1 MKKALSLV
9 VALMML
15 MMMCVTPV
23 MATEPDGSESN
34 PYYVATPMAAP
45 NFITIPA
52 NGAVYYQYN
61 PAVFNGWS
69 VSGYGLTAIIVDGVE
84 YAEADMWGEIEAP
97 FEFNFMSPGIVGYV
111 NGSDEEVQVML
122 QHGQPLGTIDNPD
135 ELSEGDNAIS
145 IPASIMEYV
154 AVFVPMVN
162 GDFTFSTEQAEDF
175 QVTVFADAS
184 PAEGGTPTP
193 VENGSLTLTLESYLP
208 VYVVM
213 TPVGMTGDITL
224 TVTAPKAGTEGNPHW
239 LEADVLYEIDGT
251 EPVYFQVDGSL
262 SGNELLVESFN
273 GTDLIITLDG
283 VEYVAK
289 GGALYV
295 PLETEGWVMDL
306 VISQESSAKNT
317 VYFSIEY
324 AEGTEQNPIKLV
336 DGDNEISIPE
346 NKTNFYKYTAASNSL
361 LVITPADAAA
371 FGLLD
376 AYCDATTSYAY
387 LQEGASSVILSV
399 PAGETVLISAMG
411 VLNEETW
418 INAAVDTVLNIAVK
432 DLVLYDDFEDG
443 NVDGWNSDSPI
454 AVDDM
459 DYASGWY
466 SAKFDVTRDWVSM
479 YRYLDVEP
487 NTDYEI
493 SFKAKGLLDKGFW
506 VKFNNNWGP
515 DLDSET
521 VTPTTEWADYSVV
534 LNSGEASKVI
544 LMLQHTNLGSDGQVL
559 WFDDITVTKA
569 EGGEE
574 PPVTPVDP
582 PVVEGDM
589 MVNGSFE
596 TGDITGWEYLWGGS
610 VNAEMVAGHYGSY
623 AAQVVANQWHSLRQ
637 GVAVEANT
645 NYVLTMWAKGCEG
658 TTILVKGSANIKEFS
673 PENTE
678 EWTQYTMEFNSGA
691 NEIVYVMVMGNSANP
706 SNGIVDDFVLVKSEN
721 QPVIEYSF
729 DHYVYNGGFETG
741 DYSKW
746 YKSDMYSWYTT
757 GSKVVDTDAHSGK
770 YALLVEGKGSH
781 PGMVQA
787 ISVQKNTDYTLS
799 FWYKSIDD
807 VDGEDIA
814 IRIAGDDLT
823 NKTLDL
829 YTILKYNQTE
839 WTQGTLSFNS
849 GDLETV
855 YIVTLGWPYAGRPE
869 QDGDSMA
876 NILLDDVTITSDAT
890 VHEYTDDADT
900 DCDICGAIREIE
912 EPVVSGDANGDGSI
926 NNRDLGLLQQYLN
939 DYEVEISLDACDVN
953 GDGNVNNRDLG
964 LLQQYLND
972 WEVELG

>member
-23 MATEPDGSESN
+23 MAAEPDGSESN

-154 AVFVPMVN
+154 AIFVPTVN

-239 LEADVLYEIDGT
+239 LEVDTLYEVNGT
-251 EPVYFQVDGSL
+251 EPTYFQVDGSL

-273 GTDLIITLDG
+273 GTDLTITLDG
-283 VEYVAK
+283 VDYIAK
-289 GGALYV
+289 GGALYL
-295 PLETEGWVMDL
+295 PLETENWVMDL
-306 VISQESSAKNT
+306 VISQASSDKNT
-317 VYFSIEY
+317 VYFSIQY
-324 AEGTEQNPIKLV
+324 AEGTEQNPIELV

-454 AVDDM
+454 AVDDV
-459 DYASGWY
+459 DYVSGWY

-534 LNSGEASKVI
+534 LNSGDASKVI

-569 EGGEE
+569 EGGDTPAE
-574 PPVTPVDP
+574 PSFDGFITN
-582 PVVEGDM
+582 GD
-589 MVNGSFE
+589 FE
-596 TGDITGWEYLWGGS
+596 TGDLNSWREDYGTQISDTIAHGGKYS
-610 VNAEMVAGHYGSY
+610 AYSTHTAKKYDLM
-623 AAQVVANQWHSLRQ
+623 LRQ
-637 GVAVEANT
+637 DGVAVKPGADYVLNFWYYYDGENADPSFYAYVKNGDQNIKSVTTHVSTAKTWGQVALEFNAGECEEILVLFQNRTVDDGGIYYFDDIKLIELKDPSYDGYIYNGDFETGTLSNWTNLWDNNT
-645 NYVLTMWAKGCEG
+645 VEFVEGLDSDNAISITTDKSWAQVRQDGIKVEPNTDYVLTGWFKNNTNLGFCVKKGDDSG
-658 TTILVKGSANIKEFS
+658 DIKSFLPSE
-673 PENTE
+673 TYGD
-678 EWTQYTMEFNSGA
+678 WTKVSLEFNSGDQS
-691 NEIVYVMVMGNSANP
+691 EIC
-706 SNGIVDDFVLVKSEN
+706 VLLMSWE
-721 QPVIEYSF
+721 
-729 DHYVYNGGFETG
+729 NGG
-741 DYSKW
+741 S
-746 YKSDMYSWYTT
+746 
-757 GSKVVDTDAHSGK
+757 
-770 YALLVEGKGSH
+770 
-781 PGMVQA
+781 A
-787 ISVQKNTDYTLS
+787 I
-799 FWYKSIDD
+799 ID
-807 VDGEDIA
+807 
-814 IRIAGDDLT
+814 
-823 NKTLDL
+823 N
-829 YTILKYNQTE
+829 
-839 WTQGTLSFNS
+839 
-849 GDLETV
+849 
-855 YIVTLGWPYAGRPE
+855 VTLTKA
-869 QDGDSMA
+869 
-876 NILLDDVTITSDAT
+876 
-890 VHEYTDDADT
+890 
-900 DCDICGAIREIE
+900 
-912 EPVVSGDANGDGSI
+912 EPAVVSGDANGDGSI